1 MYVCNNLTSLFS
13 HWLLGIKQIQES
25 EHGVLKYKNTNL
37 FWLLESTDL
46 ILSDCLMI
54 FTTDKALKLRH
65 WVRGDWVGQGRQ
77 GGSGESGWVRGK
89 DKTGTRQ
96 GQDIER
102 IGIIQELDRNKTGRR
117 GGQEGDKFGA

>member
-1 MYVCNNLTSLFS
+1 M
-13 HWLLGIKQIQES
+13 
-25 EHGVLKYKNTNL
+25 
-37 FWLLESTDL
+37 
-46 ILSDCLMI
+46 
-54 FTTDKALKLRH
+54 
-65 WVRGDWVGQGRQ
+65 GQGRQ

-117 GGQEGDKFGA
+117 GGQEGDKIGA